1 VKFKSFD
8 ALKWYINKHISKL
21 TYYQLIVYAILLW
34 IVGCWFWIIPIY
46 SHKIKYL
53 KQENYEIAQLVTPE
67 NITKKSPIKLKNIE
81 KINYSGVLAV
91 TQQHSLKLNE
101 FLFLS
106 EKNSSKNQYQFSV
119 KGSWLHIRE
128 FISSLTEK
136 YRDNLIINSLDL
148 QRDETTNEAT
158 LTIVIT
164 DGDI

>member
-1 VKFKSFD
+1 VKFISFD
-8 ALKWYINKHISKL
+8 TLKWYVNKYISKL
-21 TYYQLIVYAILLW
+21 TYYQLIIYAVLLW
-34 IVGCWFWIIPIY
+34 TVGCWFWIIPTY

-53 KQENYEIAQLVTPE
+53 KQENYQIAQLIAPE
-67 NITKKSPIKLKNIE
+67 NLAKKLPIKLKNIE

-101 FLFLS
+101 FLLLN
-106 EKNSSKNQYQFSV
+106 EKNSGKNQYQFSV
-119 KGSWLHIRE
+119 KGSWLHVRE
-128 FISSLTEK
+128 FISTLTEK

-158 LTIVIT
+158 LTIVIA

>member
-1 VKFKSFD
+1 MKFISFD
-8 ALKWYINKHISKL
+8 TWKWYVNKYISKL
-21 TYYQLIVYAILLW
+21 TYYQLIIYAVLLW
-34 IVGCWFWIIPIY
+34 IVGCWFWIIPTY

-53 KQENYEIAQLVTPE
+53 KQENYQIAQLIAPE
-67 NITKKSPIKLKNIE
+67 NLAKRSSIKLKNIE

-101 FLFLS
+101 FLLLS
-106 EKNSSKNQYQFSV
+106 EKNSGKNQYQFSV
-119 KGSWLHIRE
+119 KGRWLHIRE

>member
-1 VKFKSFD
+1 M
-8 ALKWYINKHISKL
+8 
-21 TYYQLIVYAILLW
+21 
-34 IVGCWFWIIPIY
+34 
-46 SHKIKYL
+46 
-53 KQENYEIAQLVTPE
+53 
-67 NITKKSPIKLKNIE
+67 
-81 KINYSGVLAV
+81 LAV

-128 FISSLTEK
+128 FISTLTEK

-158 LTIVIT
+158 LTIIIT